1 MLRKVFIGSWYV
13 MVVLLILL
21 ALAVAIARGYP
32 SLYQKYLPEI
42 QTNLSAILGKPVQ
55 AGSIRIDWHGITPLV
70 TMKNLSIYEDDSE
83 YDQLLNVDKAAISI
97 DLYKSIL
104 QKKIAF
110 KELTFIGGNLEAE
123 RTIDEKIILNG
134 IDISDQLAKRKESTL
149 NSTFKINLLN
159 STISI
164 SDEIKQLN
172 YFFDRVDIVLG
183 ISGERFKVNSTFTLP
198 DTLGKSLSI
207 IADIRNLDKGLK
219 NIKGKLYSHGERINL
234 ELLSDFFPKLRVGV
248 KKGISDFEVWGDF
261 DSLKRRT
268 LMGHL
273 ALADLNYQDIQEP
286 HESIT
291 KNQEI
296 TSFKTKFR
304 LHGDIDEWQLI
315 FTDVSVQSS
324 DFQWPAKQ
332 FELSCNGCG
341 QDKFIV
347 AAAMDYLNTDQLLS
361 TLQHFPFI
369 TEKISSL
376 LDKATL
382 KGEMQES
389 KCLISINDKKLNK
402 YFYKTNFKNADV
414 IVPGQGLSLSSISG
428 AVESNHVYGS
438 TELATS
444 AAKIDLSKILIKPLE
459 EQNISGLIKWK
470 YNKNNILLALQEL
483 NVQSNEMH
491 ANLQGMVQL
500 HDKKAHLDIQIH
512 VPEASADTIMQYLP
526 YKRMHPKLSKWLTEG
541 IIAGHLKNG
550 RLLFHGN
557 PKNFPFK
564 NKPGRFQILAEV
576 SDGVLNYRNDWP
588 LVKNI
593 DTNFEIKNNYLA
605 VHAQQGAILDSQ
617 LQQVTAEINDLKLPR
632 LVIRGLASG
641 PATDIFQ
648 YLDQTPLLPEDS
660 QIIKHLSASGQTK
673 LNLDMVFTLTKKI
686 PKELL
691 VGGSIEFKKAGLKVN
706 SLSLPFTDLQGTL
719 NFDRYGAWGTGVTGK
734 LFDLPVTASAEK
746 LGEGR
751 TEILVEGDLDLDA
764 YLNTEYKKLT
774 KYIKGI
780 APVTAKIKIPKL
792 DKHNNNKTLWVDVKS
807 DLYGAKIELPN
818 PFKKDYQQAAQLSVH
833 TKHQKYA
840 PSEIYASLNNQV
852 FVQALLE
859 QQTSKLSRMEVRMG
873 NEQFV
878 LPEKG
883 IKISGRMKTL
893 DLGQWRE
900 VISKDQQQDI
910 AVNEVDLAINRVA
923 LGNLDFTNV
932 DFNMR
937 RNLDFW
943 SGNVNSSIAKG
954 TFEYPVNAESGS
966 VATANFDYLHFDSVD
981 DKKDTQATNL
991 DPRTLPALV
1000 VNARSFE
1007 YKDAVFSDVSLKT
1020 KPTIN
1025 GLTIDSLRGRG
1036 NDLNV
1041 SANGVWEVSDDNKQS
1056 TNLSIT
1062 LKTDNMQNS
1071 LTGLGF
1077 DSAITGGEGT
1087 VSANFSW
1094 PKAPYQFSLSSV
1106 TGNANLRFNDGAIS
1120 SVEPGGAGRIIGLV
1134 NLSEI
1139 TRRLSLDFTDFFS
1152 KGYTFEKIRGDLAFK
1167 DANLT
1172 TENLKVKGPSA
1183 DILIQGRTGIT
1194 AKDYDQIVTVTPHVS
1209 GGLPWI
1215 GLAVGGPIG
1224 AVGVAV
1230 AEKIAKSMGIDV
1242 DKVTQVQYSMKG
1254 SWEEPVIEPIA
1265 QKIAKENAPATQGQ
1279 PAPQSQPNPNP

>member
-1 MLRKVFIGSWYV
+1 MLRKVFISSWYV
-13 MVVLLILL
+13 IVVLLILL
-21 ALAVAIARGYP
+21 AFAVAIARGYP

-55 AGSIRIDWHGITPLV
+55 ADSIRIDWHGITPLV
-70 TMKNLSIYEDDSE
+70 TMQNLSIFEDDSE

-104 QKKIAF
+104 QKKVAF

-123 RTIDEKIILNG
+123 RTLDERIILNG
-134 IDISDQLAKRKESTL
+134 IDISNQLAKRKESKIE
-149 NSTFKINLLN
+149 SKFKINLLN
-159 STISI
+159 SSISI
-164 SDEIKQLN
+164 KDEIKNLN
-172 YFFDRVDIVLG
+172 YFFDRVDIVLVV
-183 ISGERFKVNSTFTLP
+183 SGEKFKVTSHFTLP

-207 IADIRNLDKGLK
+207 IADIRNLDKGFK
-219 NIKGKLYSHGERINL
+219 NIKGNLYTKGESINL
-234 ELLSDFFPKLRVGV
+234 ELLSDFFPKLRVGI
-248 KKGISDFEVWGDF
+248 KKGFSNFEVWGDF

-268 LMGHL
+268 LLGHFSL
-273 ALADLNYQDIQEP
+273 TDLIYKNVQEP
-286 HESIT
+286 HINIIE
-291 KNQEI
+291 NEEI
-296 TSFKTKFR
+296 TSLKTKFR
-304 LHGDIDEWQLI
+304 LSGDINEWELI
-315 FTDVSVQSS
+315 FADMSVQASN
-324 DFQWPAKQ
+324 FQWPVKQ
-332 FELSCNGCG
+332 FELNCKGCG
-341 QDKFIV
+341 QENFIV
-347 AAAMDYLNTDQLLS
+347 SAAMDYFHVDQLLS
-361 TLQHFPFI
+361 TIQHFPFI
-369 TEKISSL
+369 TEKIIGL
-376 LDKATL
+376 LDKVSL
-382 KGEMQES
+382 QGEMTS
-389 KCLISINDKKLNK
+389 TKCLISINKKKLNK
-402 YFYKTNFKNADV
+402 YYYKTNFKDV
-414 IVPGQGLSLSSISG
+414 GISAPDQGITLSPISG
-428 AVESNHVYGS
+428 MVESNHVHGS
-438 TELATS
+438 VELA
-444 AAKIDLSKILIKPLE
+444 ADAVNIELNKLLNNPLVN
-459 EQNISGLIKWK
+459 QNINGLIRWR
-470 YNKNNILLALQEL
+470 NDKNNLLFALQDTNL
-483 NVQSNEMH
+483 QSNEMN
-491 ANLQGMVQL
+491 AQLQGTVQVNN
-500 HDKKAHLDIQIH
+500 KQAHVDIQIQ
-512 VPEASADTIMQYLP
+512 VPEANANTIMQYLP
-526 YKRMHPKLSKWLTEG
+526 YKRMKPKLSKWLSEAILDG
-541 IIAGHLKNG
+541 NLKNG
-550 RLLFHGN
+550 KLLFHGN

-564 NKPGRFQILAEV
+564 NKPGRFQVVAEV
-576 SDGVLNYRNDWP
+576 EDGKLNYRQDWP
-588 LVKNI
+588 LVDNI
-593 DTNFEIKNNYLA
+593 DANFEINNKYLA
-605 VHAQQGAILDSQ
+605 VHAERGTILDSQ
-617 LQQVTAEINDLKLPR
+617 VGKVTAEINDLKLPK
-632 LVIRGLASG
+632 LIVKGYAAG
-641 PATDIFQ
+641 PANNIFQ
-648 YLDQTPLLPEDS
+648 YLQQSSLLPEDS
-660 QIIKHLSASGQTK
+660 QIIRQLSTSGNTG
-673 LNLDMVFTLTKKI
+673 LDLDLIITLTKKLE
-686 PKELL
+686 KELY
-691 VGGSIEFKKAGLKVN
+691 VGGVIEFKDAGLKVN
-706 SLSLPFTDLQGTL
+706 SLSLPFTDLQGKL

-734 LFDLPVTASAEK
+734 LYGLPVTASAEK
-746 LGEGR
+746 LNEGR
-751 TEILVEGDLDLDA
+751 TEILVEGDLDLDT
-764 YLNTEYKKLT
+764 YLSTEYKELND
-774 KYIKGI
+774 YVKGI
-780 APVTAKIKIPKL
+780 APVIAKVTIPKL
-792 DKHNNNKTLWVDVKS
+792 DKNSNDKTLWVDVKS
-807 DLYGAKIELPN
+807 DLYGTSIHLPE
-818 PFKKDYQQAAQLSVH
+818 PFKKEYQQATQLSVH

-840 PSEIYASLNNQV
+840 PGEIYASLNNQV
-852 FVQALLE
+852 FMKAVLE

-883 IKISGRMKTL
+883 IKVSGRMKML
-893 DLGQWRE
+893 DLGQWRD
-900 VISKDQQQDI
+900 VISKDQQKDI
-910 AVNEVDLAINRVA
+910 ELNEVDLAINRVA

-943 SGNVNSSIAKG
+943 SGNVSSSIAKG

-966 VATANFDYLHFDSVD
+966 VATANFDYLHFDLAN
-981 DKKDTQATNL
+981 DKKDPQSTNL
-991 DPRTLPALV
+991 DPRSLPALV

-1036 NDLNV
+1036 NDLKV
-1041 SANGVWEVSDDNKQS
+1041 SANGVWEVTEDNTQS

-1077 DSAITGGEGT
+1077 DSAITRGEGT

-1172 TENLKVKGPSA
+1172 TQNLKVKGPSA

-1254 SWEEPVIEPIA
+1254 SWEDPVIEPIA